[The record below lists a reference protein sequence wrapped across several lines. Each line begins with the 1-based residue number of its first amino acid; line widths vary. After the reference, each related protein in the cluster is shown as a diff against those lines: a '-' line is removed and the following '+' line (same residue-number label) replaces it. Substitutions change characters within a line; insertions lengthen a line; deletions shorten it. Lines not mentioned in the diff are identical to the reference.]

1 MAHAG
6 EEINH
11 GKKRPADSYPEG
23 DQPLAKRFGRLHINT
38 ITSEYDINDRRL
50 PASVH
55 PDTMLLDDTKDII
68 YIHDL
73 DRELEDIE
81 QKDNGLEIFPGVA
94 DRMSTIPKLLVA
106 NTTSPCNELVLYTE
120 PTSLS
125 IPKEDDNV
133 RKALIATRERAR
145 KSRQDFHTQG
155 RDITKSS
162 AASATTSGRGTVEGP
177 IDGCGEPME
186 IDVDC
191 WGSIPSAL

>member
-11 GKKRPADSYPEG
+11 GKKRPAESYPEG

-38 ITSEYDINDRRL
+38 ITSEHDISDRKL

-55 PDTMLLDDTKDII
+55 PDTMLLDDTKDTI

-81 QKDNGLEIFPGVA
+81 SKDNCLDILPGVA
-94 DRMSTIPKLLVA
+94 ERMSTIPKSLVA

-125 IPKEDDNV
+125 IPKEEDNV

-145 KSRQDFHTQG
+145 RIQHNSHTQG
-155 RDITKSS
+155 RDCTKSS
-162 AASATTSGRGTVEGP
+162 TASATTSGRGTLEGP
-177 IDGCGEPME
+177 IDVCGEPME

-191 WGSIPSAL
+191 WGSIPS

>member
-1 MAHAG
+1 
-6 EEINH
+6 
-11 GKKRPADSYPEG
+11 
-23 DQPLAKRFGRLHINT
+23 
-38 ITSEYDINDRRL
+38 
-50 PASVH
+50 
-55 PDTMLLDDTKDII
+55 MLLDDTKDII

-177 IDGCGEPME
+177 IDGCERLSSVAYLTCCSKASTILTAFYSLLSRDRFLAGKVMSDFLNYSTYLLDLLVRIESL
-186 IDVDC
+186 
-191 WGSIPSAL
+191 SINFTSDK